1 MMLVVCTGRVGCF
14 MSTVKR
20 VTFSLPVE
28 LALDL
33 DYVHRRMGVSR
44 SAFVASILA
53 EGVRDLRQLLES
65 LPEHPTPDDVV
76 RFRGNSIALVDQRI
90 DDARNQLEG

>member
-1 MMLVVCTGRVGCF
+1 MMLVVCTGRVGWF

-20 VTFSLPVE
+20 ITLSFPVE
-28 LALDL
+28 LVRDL

-53 EGVRDLRQLLES
+53 EGVRDLRVLLGS
-65 LPEHPTPDDVV
+65 LPDQPTPDDVV
-76 RFRGNSIALVDQRI
+76 RFRGKSIALVDQRI
-90 DDARNQLEG
+90 DDARSKI